1 MNLVHPFFPRDENL
15 EVDFSVRGLLFC
27 LTQLV
32 SGKVP
37 VGEEGL
43 GISGGEEE
51 AAGAVTF
58 GKLAEGFELWNVG
71 GDRLGEEGGKSEGV
85 GVRADGERGF
95 SEAGESGFF
104 QGWARG
110 NFFGFRRGRSAFWLG
125 DGFRDRGFL
134 FVWR

>member
-1 MNLVHPFFPRDENL
+1 M
-15 EVDFSVRGLLFC
+15 EVDFSVRGLPLCFEE
-27 LTQLV
+27 LV

-58 GKLAEGFELWNVG
+58 RKLAEGFEVWNVG

-104 QGWARG
+104 LGWARG

>member
-1 MNLVHPFFPRDENL
+1 MNLVHPLFPWDENL

-71 GDRLGEEGGKSEGV
+71 GDRLGEEGGKREGV
-85 GVRADGERGF
+85 GGRADGERGF
-95 SEAGESGFF
+95 SEAGKSGFF
-104 QGWARG
+104 
-110 NFFGFRRGRSAFWLG
+110 
-125 DGFRDRGFL
+125 
-134 FVWR
+134 